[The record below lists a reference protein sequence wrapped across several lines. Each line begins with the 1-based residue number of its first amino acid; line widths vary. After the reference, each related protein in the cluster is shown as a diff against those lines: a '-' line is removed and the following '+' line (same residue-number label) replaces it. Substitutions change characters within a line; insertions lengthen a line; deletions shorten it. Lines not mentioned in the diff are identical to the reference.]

1 MFIFVIILL
10 SPFITMYT
18 CFLAWA
24 TFKKKFEK
32 KKGNKIILI
41 NKKLSF
47 IYFKLGPVAVPKG
60 IIVKEKN
67 IFSSGC
73 KSLSS

>member
-1 MFIFVIILL
+1 
-10 SPFITMYT
+10 MYT
-18 CFLAWA
+18 CLVACA
-24 TFKKKFEK
+24 AFKQKLEK
-32 KKGNKIILI
+32 KKVNKIIFI
-41 NKKLSF
+41 NKNLCF